1 MLARNFRALTGNALP
16 AEVAGI
22 LEAAH
27 CTARE
32 GGDEGPRVMVVMAGG
47 GLRGAWIH
55 DRATTEARIRRR
67 WPELT
72 AAQLKRAADLIE
84 AKAMQAARLDKPQ
97 AKRRGWVFD
106 Y

>member
-1 MLARNFRALTGNALP
+1 MLARIFRALNGDALP

-27 CTARE
+27 CNTRE
-32 GGDEGPRVMVVMAGG
+32 GGDEGPRVMVVMACG

-72 AAQLKRAADLIE
+72 DAQVQRAGNVIE

-97 AKRRGWVFD
+97 AKRRGWVHD

>member
-1 MLARNFRALTGNALP
+1 MLARVFRVLKGDALP
-16 AEVAGI
+16 SDVRTV
-22 LEAAH
+22 LEAAR
-27 CTARE
+27 CTPRE
-32 GGDEGPRVMVVMAGG
+32 WDDFGPRVVVTLAGG

-55 DRATTEARIRRR
+55 DTDTTMARIRRR

-72 AAQLKRAADLIE
+72 DAQVKRACDVIE

-97 AKRRGWVFD
+97 GRRGGWVHD